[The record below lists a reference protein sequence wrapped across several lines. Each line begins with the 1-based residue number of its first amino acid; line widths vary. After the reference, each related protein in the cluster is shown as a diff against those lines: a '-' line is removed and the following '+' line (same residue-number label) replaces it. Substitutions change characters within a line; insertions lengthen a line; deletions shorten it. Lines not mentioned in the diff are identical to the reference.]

1 MCTEL
6 LTDLVKDSGISDTD
20 HPALL
25 RSLVMLGPGELESN
39 PRTDI
44 EKYSALQ
51 KRFQSLYDQID
62 TLGKKFTK
70 ASKNPPLFTKFEENI
85 FDMISKNKQTAAIG
99 KDTGLYEVGA
109 ASDEPGSSFF
119 KGTKAVLAVCR
130 DFAKVG
136 GALTKVVDRHN
147 KCPWTKMKK

>member
-1 MCTEL
+1 
-6 LTDLVKDSGISDTD
+6 
-20 HPALL
+20 
-25 RSLVMLGPGELESN
+25 
-39 PRTDI
+39 
-44 EKYSALQ
+44 
-51 KRFQSLYDQID
+51 
-62 TLGKKFTK
+62 
-70 ASKNPPLFTKFEENI
+70 
-85 FDMISKNKQTAAIG
+85 MISKNKQTAAIG